1 MPGGNKKGGGLKS
14 SPVYKMKGFSGFG
27 DSPVK
32 QKKGGLPKDFNITG
46 SDWPKKTP
54 GYGST
59 KMAKAAKAARYTPP
73 NIDWTL
79 NDNLNKAVK
88 RITPVTRTGSRA
100 TYDAMKNL
108 NVPRVTGPVSAGGTN
123 PPKGVNLEK
132 NYTKGM
138 SEKLNRSAKAY
149 GTDKIGQ
156 SKMPKR
162 SFSKAA
168 RKFVPKALKFFG
180 SKAFGVGS
188 LMFGTLGTGS
198 TLQAS
203 EKFGVKPTKM
213 SDSQRRDVGKELKK
227 AVYEGNKKRYGKNK

>member
-27 DSPVK
+27 NSPVK
-32 QKKGGLPKDFNITG
+32 QKIPK
-46 SDWPKKTP
+46 
-54 GYGST
+54 
-59 KMAKAAKAARYTPP
+59 
-73 NIDWTL
+73 IDMTL

-88 RITPVTRTGSRA
+88 RITPVTNTGSRA

-108 NVPRVTGPVSAGGTN
+108 NVPRVTGPISSGGTN
-123 PPKGVNLEK
+123 PPPSVNLEK

-156 SKMPKR
+156 SKMTRR
-162 SFSKAA
+162 SFSKAT
-168 RKFVPKALKFFG
+168 RKIGLKALKFFG

-203 EKFGVKPTKM
+203 EKWGVKPTKPLTK
-213 SDSQRRDVGKELKK
+213 SQIKDVSKGLTK
-227 AVYEGNKKRYGKNK
+227 AVYEGNKKRYGKSK

>member
-27 DSPVK
+27 NSPVK
-32 QKKGGLPKDFNITG
+32 QKIPK
-46 SDWPKKTP
+46 
-54 GYGST
+54 
-59 KMAKAAKAARYTPP
+59 
-73 NIDWTL
+73 IDMTL

-123 PPKGVNLEK
+123 PPPSVNLDK
-132 NYTKGM
+132 NFSKGM
-138 SEKLNRSAKAY
+138 GEKLNRSAKAY

-203 EKFGVKPTKM
+203 EKWGGFNAKPTKPFTK
-213 SDSQRRDVGKELKK
+213 SQPTKPFTKSQIKDVSKGLTK
-227 AVYEGNKKRYGKNK
+227 AVYEGNKKRYGKSK

>member
-27 DSPVK
+27 NSPVK
-32 QKKGGLPKDFNITG
+32 QKIPK
-46 SDWPKKTP
+46 
-54 GYGST
+54 
-59 KMAKAAKAARYTPP
+59 
-73 NIDWTL
+73 IDMTL

-108 NVPRVTGPVSAGGTN
+108 GIPRATGPISAGGTN
-123 PPKGVNLEK
+123 PPPTVDLDRH
-132 NYTKGM
+132 YSKGM
-138 SEKLNRSAKAY
+138 KQQLDYSAKAY

-156 SKMPKR
+156 SKMTRR
-162 SFSKAA
+162 SFSKAT
-168 RKFVPKALKFFG
+168 RKIGLKALKFFG

-203 EKFGVKPTKM
+203 EKWGVKPTKPLTK
-213 SDSQRRDVGKELKK
+213 SQIKDVSKGLTK
-227 AVYEGNKKRYGKNK
+227 AVYEGNKKRYGKSK

>member
-27 DSPVK
+27 NSPVK
-32 QKKGGLPKDFNITG
+32 QKIPK
-46 SDWPKKTP
+46 
-54 GYGST
+54 
-59 KMAKAAKAARYTPP
+59 
-73 NIDWTL
+73 IDMTL

-88 RITPVTRTGSRA
+88 RITPVTNTGSRA

-108 NVPRVTGPVSAGGTN
+108 NVPRVTGPKSLSSN

-156 SKMPKR
+156 SKMTKR

-168 RKFVPKALKFFG
+168 RKIGLKALKFLG
-180 SKAFGVGS
+180 GKTLGVGS
-188 LMFGTLGTGS
+188 LMMGTMGTADAGPYNK
-198 TLQAS
+198 
-203 EKFGVKPTKM
+203 EF
-213 SDSQRRDVGKELKK
+213 SDANKGRDFAIKSFNEAKK
-227 AVYEGNKKRYGKNK
+227 AKKRGKTHGKN